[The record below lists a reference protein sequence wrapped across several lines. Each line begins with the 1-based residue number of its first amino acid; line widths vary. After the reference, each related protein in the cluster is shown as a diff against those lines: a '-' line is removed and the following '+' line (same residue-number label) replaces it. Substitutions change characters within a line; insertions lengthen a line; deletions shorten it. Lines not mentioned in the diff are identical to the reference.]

1 MKRLFTLLVV
11 ILTMSNAALMAQE
24 EQNTSVDYIPD
35 ISLDARFD
43 YSHDFAEKAGRFG
56 GNGLYIDINGQ
67 ICPNLYYSLNH
78 CIAKFDGSD
87 ELGFGNTNWLT
98 LTYDNDSFFV
108 TAGKEDVKVG
118 SFEYDTYDFDSYW
131 EMNSLWWNSCSPWQ
145 WGISAGWYPAEG
157 HTLQFQFTN
166 SPFSTYEI
174 FNQFA
179 YALVWRGE
187 WEHYES
193 YWTTNL
199 WQFDKG
205 QYVKA
210 LNLGNRFY
218 FGDFR
223 FDLEYATRAVEM
235 KKAFTSDFTLQFSP
249 SYEWEWGRAFAK
261 VGWERVTEDNF
272 GYDFTG
278 DNIFY
283 GAGAEFFPFKSYKDV
298 RLHAIWAS
306 NTNLTAGHYLNIG
319 LTWKMNLTDAG
330 KKLFNKIKKD

>member
-11 ILTMSNAALMAQE
+11 VLTMSTTALRAQE

-56 GNGLYIDINGQ
+56 GTGLYIDLNGQ
-67 ICPNLYYSLNH
+67 ISPNLSYSLNH
-78 CIAKFDGSD
+78 CIAKWDGAD

-98 LTYDNDSFFV
+98 LTYENDKFFV

-118 SFEYDTYDFDSYW
+118 SFEYDAYDLDSYW
-131 EMNSLWWNSCSPWQ
+131 EMNSLFWNSFSPWQ
-145 WGISAGWYPAEG
+145 WGVSAGWYPAEG
-157 HTLQFQFTN
+157 QTLLLQCTN
-166 SPFSTYEI
+166 SPFSNFEI

-179 YALVWRGE
+179 YALAWRGE

-223 FDLEYATRAVEM
+223 FDLEYATRTVEM
-235 KKAFTSDFTLQFSP
+235 GKAFTSDFTLQFSP

-272 GYDFTG
+272 GYDFNG
-278 DNIFY
+278 DNILY
-283 GAGAEFFPFKSYKDV
+283 GAGTEVYPFKSYKDI

-330 KKLFNKIKKD
+330 KKLFNKVKKD

>member
-1 MKRLFTLLVV
+1 
-11 ILTMSNAALMAQE
+11 MAQE

-35 ISLDARFD
+35 ISLDVRFD
-43 YSHDFAEKAGRFG
+43 YGHDFAAKAGRFG
-56 GNGLYIDINGQ
+56 GNGLYLDLNGQ
-67 ICPNLYYSLNH
+67 ISPHLSYSLNH
-78 CIAKFDGSD
+78 SIAKFEGAD
-87 ELGFGNTNWLT
+87 EPGFGNTNWLT
-98 LTYDNDSFFV
+98 LTYENDYFFV

-118 SFEYDTYDFDSYW
+118 SFEYDAYDLDSYW
-131 EMNSLWWNSCSPWQ
+131 EMNSLFWNSFSPWQ
-145 WGISAGWYPAEG
+145 WGVSAGWYPAEG
-157 HTLQFQFTN
+157 QTLLLQCTN
-166 SPFSTYEI
+166 SPFSNLEI
-174 FNQFA
+174 PGLFA
-179 YALVWRGE
+179 YALAWRGE

-223 FDLEYATRAVEM
+223 FDLEYATRTVEM
-235 KKAFTSDFTLQFSP
+235 NKAFTSDFTLQFSP
-249 SYEWEWGRAFAK
+249 SYEWEWGRAFGK
-261 VGWERVTEDNF
+261 IGWERVTEDNF
-272 GYDFTG
+272 GYEFDG

-283 GAGAEFFPFKSYKDV
+283 GAGAEFYPFKNYKDI

-330 KKLFNKIKKD
+330 KKLFNKLKKD

>member
-24 EQNTSVDYIPD
+24 EQKNIVDYIPD

-131 EMNSLWWNSCSPWQ
+131 EMNSLWWNSSSPWQ
-145 WGISAGWYPAEG
+145 
-157 HTLQFQFTN
+157 
-166 SPFSTYEI
+166 
-174 FNQFA
+174 
-179 YALVWRGE
+179 
-187 WEHYES
+187 
-193 YWTTNL
+193 
-199 WQFDKG
+199 
-205 QYVKA
+205 
-210 LNLGNRFY
+210 
-218 FGDFR
+218 
-223 FDLEYATRAVEM
+223 
-235 KKAFTSDFTLQFSP
+235 
-249 SYEWEWGRAFAK
+249 
-261 VGWERVTEDNF
+261 
-272 GYDFTG
+272 
-278 DNIFY
+278 
-283 GAGAEFFPFKSYKDV
+283 
-298 RLHAIWAS
+298 
-306 NTNLTAGHYLNIG
+306 
-319 LTWKMNLTDAG
+319 
-330 KKLFNKIKKD
+330 

>member
-1 MKRLFTLLVV
+1 MKRLFTFLLIV
-11 ILTMSNAALMAQE
+11 LTMGTTALMAQE

-35 ISLDARFD
+35 ISLDVRFD
-43 YSHDFAEKAGRFG
+43 YGHDFAAKAGRFG
-56 GNGLYIDINGQ
+56 GNGLYLDLNGQ
-67 ICPNLYYSLNH
+67 ISPHLSYSLNH
-78 CIAKFDGSD
+78 SIAKFEGAD
-87 ELGFGNTNWLT
+87 EPGFGNTNWLT
-98 LTYDNDSFFV
+98 LTYENDYFFV

-118 SFEYDTYDFDSYW
+118 SFEYDAYDLDAYW
-131 EMNSLWWNSCSPWQ
+131 EMNSLFWNSFSPWQ
-145 WGISAGWYPAEG
+145 WGVSAGWYPAEG
-157 HTLQFQFTN
+157 QTLLLQCTN
-166 SPFSTYEI
+166 SPFSNLEI
-174 FNQFA
+174 PGLFA
-179 YALVWRGE
+179 YALAWRGE

-223 FDLEYATRAVEM
+223 FDLEYATRTVEM
-235 KKAFTSDFTLQFSP
+235 NKAFTSDFTLQFSP
-249 SYEWEWGRAFAK
+249 SYEWEWGRAFGK
-261 VGWERVTEDNF
+261 IGWERVTEDNF
-272 GYDFTG
+272 GYEFDG

-283 GAGAEFFPFKSYKDV
+283 GAGAEFYPFKNYKDI

-330 KKLFNKIKKD
+330 KKLFNKLKKD